1 MRYASHVSPRERVLA
16 EALELS
22 KADRLRLARE
32 LLESVE
38 AIELEPEDRDA
49 LDERIHSMESGDI
62 IEIDDVDTFVDSL
75 DR

>member
-1 MRYASHVSPRERVLA
+1 VLA